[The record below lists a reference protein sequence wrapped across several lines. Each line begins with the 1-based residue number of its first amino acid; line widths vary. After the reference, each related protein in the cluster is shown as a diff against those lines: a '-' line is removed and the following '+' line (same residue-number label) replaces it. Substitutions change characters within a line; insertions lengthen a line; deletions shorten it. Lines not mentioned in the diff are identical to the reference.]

1 MSRVKG
7 LSGLC
12 LAGMTCFSGFSQ
24 PFTGSYEFVNA
35 NSGMVLDVRSQA
47 TNNGAPLI
55 QWIGNGGGNQRWTIT
70 SLGNGQYEIIN
81 VHSGLAL
88 EVTNQSTT
96 AGAQVDQW
104 AYSGGANQKWTI
116 STLGNGFYQILNVN
130 SGMALEVTGASLSAD
145 TRIDQSGWSGGAH
158 QEWMILPVNVTGTIA
173 VDSGGSGAAASS
185 FRGFNWADPGDN
197 FQDRPLL
204 LSGLS
209 VGNNYA
215 TVQSVA
221 GVVLGA
227 FQNVGANTVRIPI
240 NPQTVLGSWWASYR
254 GVIDQA
260 TSMGMKV
267 IIAVWTGSSANN
279 GMVND
284 TPTFFKM
291 WDTVVTAYNGNGNVY
306 FELLNEPF
314 GYSATNW
321 LNVVSSWLSR
331 YPTVEKGRVFV
342 GGTGYCQNI
351 PAVASSP
358 VTQGCLYSVHDYG
371 FWNSSDTS
379 RIDFYNHLSG
389 EVGAYASRTVLTE
402 FGAPMTTGLNYEG
415 GDQGNYGIASV
426 NGFCDYCHDNQV
438 GSVYWPGL
446 RDGDSYSMF
455 TRIGNT
461 TALSLNNPGGMSVV
475 QYGWPISSAPPT
487 IGFAVSNGQFQ
498 INWPADHM
506 GWLLQAQTNSPA
518 NGLGPGWVTV
528 PGSGNTNEVVIP
540 INRSNSSVFFR
551 LAHP

>member
-1 MSRVKG
+1 
-7 LSGLC
+7 
-12 LAGMTCFSGFSQ
+12 
-24 PFTGSYEFVNA
+24 
-35 NSGMVLDVRSQA
+35 MVLDVRSQA
-47 TNNGAPLI
+47 TTNGTPVI
-55 QWIGNGGGNQRWTIT
+55 QWIGNGGGNQRWTIN

-81 VHSGLAL
+81 THSGLAL

-96 AGAQVDQW
+96 AGALVDQW
-104 AYSGGANQKWTI
+104 AYSGAANQKWKI
-116 STLGNGFYQILNVN
+116 SNLANGYYQILNVN
-130 SGMALEVTGASLSAD
+130 SGLALEVNGASLSGG
-145 TRIDQSGWSGGAH
+145 TGVDQSGWSGGAH
-158 QEWMILPVNVTGTIA
+158 QKWMILPVTVTGTILVA
-173 VDSGGSGAAASS
+173 SGGSGAAASS

-197 FQDRPLL
+197 FQDGPLL
-204 LSGLS
+204 LSDLS

-221 GVVLGA
+221 SVVFGA

-240 NPQTVLGSWWASYR
+240 NPQTVLGSWWASYK

-260 TSMGMKV
+260 ASMGMKV
-267 IIAVWTGSSANN
+267 IIAVWTGSSAKN

-306 FELLNEPF
+306 FELLNEPH
-314 GYSATNW
+314 GYSATSW

-331 YPTVEKGRVFV
+331 YPFVAKGRVFV

-351 PAVASSP
+351 PAVASSA

-371 FWNSSDTS
+371 FWNSTNFSH
-379 RIDFYNHLSG
+379 IYFYNHLSG

-415 GDQGNYGIASV
+415 GDQGNSGIASV
-426 NGFCDYCHDNQV
+426 NGFCDYCHDDQM

-446 RDGDSYSMF
+446 RDGDSFSMF
-455 TRIGNT
+455 TRVLT
-461 TALSLNNPGGMSVV
+461 VVLSLNNRSGMNVV

-487 IGFAVSNGQFQ
+487 IGFAATNGQFR

-518 NGLGPGWVTV
+518 NGLRTNWVTV
-528 PGSGNTNEVVIP
+528 PGSSNTNQVMIP
-540 INRSNSSVFFR
+540 INRSSGSVFFR